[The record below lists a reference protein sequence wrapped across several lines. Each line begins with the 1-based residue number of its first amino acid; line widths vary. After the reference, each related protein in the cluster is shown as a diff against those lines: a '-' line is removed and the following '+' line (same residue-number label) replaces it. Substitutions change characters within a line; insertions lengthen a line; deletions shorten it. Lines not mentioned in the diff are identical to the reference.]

1 MTAPTTELNLACQP
15 GKEGSYLIFPYQ
27 IRNEGNIDAY
37 VMDAVANVNAETG
50 EAAAD
55 RRSVV
60 VVHGPGEE
68 ATVGRFVAPL
78 PPDRRIAM
86 PVVPLARLLVP
97 GATLEGRV
105 DLPMPLAETSPY
117 FADLTL
123 RQYDVVEVKGVVFC
137 VGYWLAGS
145 TGLAALPA
153 EYAPDLYALATR
165 DATKGARLVSAH
177 FGTKPMQ
184 LFRRTGA
191 FPRLGGG

>member
-1 MTAPTTELNLACQP
+1 MTTPAMELSLACQP
-15 GKEGSYLIFPYQ
+15 GKEGSWLIFPYQ
-27 IRNEGNIDAY
+27 ISNVGNVDAY

-50 EAAAD
+50 AVTAD

-60 VVHGPGEE
+60 VVHGPGEDV
-68 ATVGRFVAPL
+68 TVGRFVAPL

-105 DLPMPLAETSPY
+105 DLPVPLAETSPY

-137 VGYWLAGS
+137 VGYWLAGT
-145 TGLAALPA
+145 TGLGTLPA
-153 EYAPDLYALATR
+153 EYAPDLFALATR
-165 DATKGARLVSAH
+165 DPTKGARLVSVH

-191 FPRLGGG
+191 FPRPGGG